1 MHWIIELETA
11 FRRRSGRNVWKCI
24 NSIQTANVYDVE
36 IICGATYMHILYLAH
51 ANQTSSIANVVHTI
65 TYISLPASCNSALNS
80 VIALDLLKGAVPSN
94 KRSVAQPLFVL
105 YSS

>member
-1 MHWIIELETA
+1 M
-11 FRRRSGRNVWKCI
+11 WKCI

-36 IICGATYMHILYLAH
+36 IICSATYMHILYLAH

-65 TYISLPASCNSALNS
+65 TYISLPASCNSALNL
-80 VIALDLLKGAVPSN
+80 VIALLKGAVPSN
-94 KRSVAQPLFVL
+94 KRSVAQPIFVF